1 MSDKLVVE
9 RLKWDKHHGVPGLR
23 FGVGLQSVFDRG
35 AKLYFDK
42 SLIMPSANTEKMIF
56 RGHSDHTTD
65 KVYFPTEAISNEE
78 RNAGLFLF
86 VPFIVSPKP
95 KYHKIEF
102 QRRDVWAVAGRH
114 GEDEPFGLSWDQ
126 KPGKLFLPLA
136 FPNETGKFPDTFIL
150 IEKKNKGADPEYV
163 VIKFSSDFAK
173 PKEFVVGEPVVVS
186 WEVVD
191 LAFAP
196 ECLQKAVEDRKTEL
210 EEEVE
215 RLKKIDDFVNSF
227 AKRMGLT
234 RQ

>member
-1 MSDKLVVE
+1 MSDKLVVNPKS
-9 RLKWDKHHGVPGLR
+9 LKWDKHHGVPRLS

-173 PKEFVVGEPVVVS
+173 PRELVVGEPVVVS
-186 WEVVD
+186 WSVVPISE
-191 LAFAP
+191 AP
-196 ECLQKAVEDRKTEL
+196 ECLQKEL
-210 EEEVE
+210 EKRQDEMA
-215 RLKKIDDFVNSF
+215 IDALADRQVSDF
-227 AKRMGLT
+227 AQRRGLT
-234 RQ
+234 RK